1 MRERTGAAQA
11 ARLVAFA
18 VAVIM
23 VASTAWAQTPPT
35 WNGGTPLCGV
45 WSTDCVG
52 GTAIK
57 PAVWPSDAQWIP
69 YSWGTTY
76 PDVSLSDKHPIRDQ
90 RTLDPSNGGARP
102 QNYVNVSSGCPDQ
115 TLPSIY
121 YYFDPAGDSGNGM
134 IYFRWRVE
142 QIANNY
148 AIGPS
153 AGPYGSTDP
162 WSSALWT
169 VFLDLDGN
177 GYRNFAMHLNGSSG
191 APATPV
197 DIVRSIWSNANTNSI
212 DYIGSP
218 ADIHSLFVNPTGFA
232 TATGGPLYQF
242 SGGTPAAIQWPNGAS
257 ETTWDY
263 GTTRSINI
271 STGACEEYF
280 VDYQIPVRMLNAS
293 AFSGPTMS
301 KNTPFQFLFAT
312 ANSLNDPFQKDV
324 VWEGNFVCDASSPG
338 PFGDAL
344 TLAHGI
350 IPQPIAT
357 SITAS
362 APNSC
367 SVFVSAQI
375 MDALTVTNCATIN
388 QLVQA
393 QFKYYYD
400 VNGNGVDDDGG
411 TWVNI
416 GDPTTPVGTTVTA
429 NWNIL
434 NLIQGQYLIALE
446 ITDNRGHTTQTWMGK
461 ASGPLEQSF
470 GTDLGGP
477 GGTTRHLYTN
487 VPPFEPTYA
496 YAGLQPATLGI
507 SYAKV
512 QVGGACGKPVPTI
525 TKTPSNTTP
534 QQGTAENYTFTIDN
548 TQSATTIT
556 VSQLNDTLPAGFT
569 YQGNSGTLGAP
580 STAPS
585 VGATGALTFTWSP
598 AVSVAGGTSKTFVV
612 QTNAGTTGGN
622 FYNSGSFTTSVGV
635 LTGTDGSGVNVKTAA
650 LTVTKSIA
658 LSSAPG
664 VPITSCNRNDSVV
677 FTMVV
682 ANNSA
687 TATSATTVT
696 DALPAGFT
704 YVSASPAPTSAP
716 GVGTN
721 GTVTWSGRSFPT
733 SGAGQTQ
740 TFTITAIATIA
751 GSFTNTVNVTDPAIT
766 PVSASANLFVAGPI
780 LSITKTASTNTVT
793 RPGSGTTPVTYTIEY
808 ANVGNQTANLTYLG
822 DTYGTPAIPTG
833 WAFTTAGSSGNC
845 NGPDAVAVITINS
858 GGSGYTSAP
867 TVNIGGPG
875 AGAAATATIT
885 AGVVTAITITNP
897 GTGYTSAP
905 AITFSGGGGGSG
917 ASATATVF
925 SGVACTNLG
934 TLGAGAT
941 VTRTLV
947 FNVGT
952 TAALTTQTNTASIN
966 ATNAATQTATFNT
979 LVQTTTCTNTNYF
992 FRSTTGAVSTGANGY
1007 AVGYA
1012 NMTSNG
1018 TGYTSAPAVAFS
1030 GGGGTGA
1037 AGTAVGNSTG
1047 GVAGV
1052 NITAGGSGYTS
1063 APTITLTGGGGTGAA
1078 ATAVLT
1084 DNQRLALTTQGA
1096 SDTTATIT
1104 VKTLTELARFYSD
1117 PVDTTTAYLLSSAS
1131 VTTFWDNPVPNGS
1144 KVKYTITLNDWDS
1157 VNNTLTLIAST
1168 GAKTQNNGGQFT
1180 DAFTVPA
1187 NTILKANHRL
1197 LWIISVEDPN
1207 GNANTTDTLHFN
1219 GPTLAQTSYG
1229 TVCLSPVR
1237 ISITKSSNKLSVS
1250 NSGSDTI
1257 SYTVTVNNPSSVAIP
1272 GTLVYDPLP
1281 AGLSL
1286 TSTTPST
1293 GTVTTGTANC
1303 PTVSSTQCIQ
1313 WNIGSLAAGASVTL
1327 TINANVLSSITGS
1340 SVTNTATV
1348 TDNYTPNQS
1357 ASISAVIAS
1366 PNVLISKVSSGNNF
1380 VPGDKFSYTI
1390 AVVNTGTGAAS
1401 SVTVTDTIAS
1411 YLTPLSYTTSATSVA
1426 SIAVTNGGS
1435 GYTSAPAVSFSSG
1448 TATATAIVSGGQVT
1462 AVLITNGGSGYASA
1476 PTISFSGGG
1485 GSGAAATAQ
1494 LAGTLTST
1502 TLVGSAFTFNV
1513 GSLGAGATTLLNI
1526 TVQVAS
1532 SGVPAGTTPVVNTAS
1547 VTDSYN
1553 PTPRTASVT
1562 VQITANPVLTLIETA
1577 TPSANRVV
1585 FVNVTAG
1592 GSYPTPPTVSIS
1604 GNGCTGVTAIVNT
1617 NPVGALSGPYTV
1629 TGVTITNPG
1638 SGCTGTPSV
1647 TFSGSGG
1654 AAATATIGPAPGDT
1668 ITYLL
1673 TLSNTG
1679 NADASNCVINGTV
1692 PVNTSYTSGGTFSSG
1707 SVSSSPVT
1715 IIPGANTQLT
1725 YVVTVNSSLP
1735 YSYSSPFGVTALPQS
1750 GTATSSNAAAP
1761 APVSV
1766 SLNTGTSPKYTI
1778 TDTPDGNTYADP
1790 LTTIPSNAINVS
1802 TFNVADASLLS
1813 IGSYVAIPNGAAYQV
1828 VEITAKSG
1836 NTITTSSAITAA
1848 AGANVLPVE
1857 LYTLAYG
1864 NSGGGN
1870 GQNVVV
1876 SDILPS
1882 GLFYAGTP
1890 ISSVARATIVSGGS
1904 GYATAPSV
1912 TISGSGC
1919 TGATGTAVISGGA
1932 VTGVI
1937 ITSGGSGCTGNPTIS
1952 FSGGGG
1958 SGASANAVLVAPVPN
1973 SAPSIGSTGT
1983 VSWNVGTLNSGA
1995 TGTVQF
2001 LAFPSAAGTY
2011 TNTGIITD
2019 GTALNDRNAY
2029 DQATTTFGAL
2039 NPTKSTTTP
2048 EVIAGSGVA
2057 HYVITV
2063 TNPLSTT
2070 TASNVAVV
2078 DNLPTG
2084 FTYKAGSTVINGTP
2098 ASDPCSGCVAGIRV
2112 DAGGSGY
2119 TSAPA
2124 VSFSGGGGSGAAG
2137 TANISA
2143 GVVRSI
2149 TITSGGTGYTSAPA
2163 ISFSAGGGS
2172 GASATALVPTPTV
2185 PVWGGLSIAPSGTL
2199 TIAFDANVSANVPT
2213 GTYNNEIIV
2222 SGSIPSLT
2230 FDYLGTTAEDVHVC
2244 ASPSPITA
2252 PTACANSTGNVASIA
2267 FRPTATYSWSI
2278 NNGAIITNS
2287 STGTVNS
2294 ITVGSGGSG
2303 YGAAPTV
2310 TISGGGG
2317 SGATATATVS
2327 GGVVTAVTI
2336 TNPGSGYTSVPTVSF
2351 SSGTATAAAVLGT
2364 GIVYTAGTTSP
2375 TITVTATEDTC
2386 SLVST
2391 ATPSVVGPVITAQ
2404 PQDVTYCTVPT
2415 TISMSITASGSPS
2428 YQWQLD
2434 TGSGFNNAPNGG
2446 IGAVG
2451 TGVGANTATYQYRAD
2466 ATTSGYK
2473 FRVLLSASSCSVTS
2487 NTVTITS
2494 SCNPD
2499 LQMTTDTGSPNPVYA
2514 GENLVY
2520 TQQFT
2525 NISTQDTNSGFVST
2539 IVWEPIPANTTYVS
2553 SSVGSGTNGFTC
2565 LNTTNGVVSI
2575 AIVSGGSGYATAPTV
2590 NFSGGGGSGAA
2601 ATATISGGVVTAI
2614 TITNPGTGYTSAPS
2628 VGFSSG
2634 AASATATVG
2643 AALTCTTTNVTNSG
2657 ALSPVFTLTVK
2668 VDPATP
2674 DGTVITNTVR
2684 VTTPNDSNPNN
2695 NFTTTTN
2702 TVQRRIDVQTA
2713 TTDNANTPPYGPH
2726 FIYPGNPPTPQNLT
2740 WTTVVANGGPSQGTN
2755 VVVTDPMPAGFSY
2768 SSSSITGAGNS
2779 CSYSSATQTLT
2790 CTIANL
2796 APTPAVWFTGGTGGT
2811 SATASVSGG
2820 AVTAI
2825 TVNPGFGGSGYTI
2838 APEILLAGGGGT
2850 GARAIA
2856 TITGGVVTGFT
2867 ITNPGTGYTSAP
2879 TVYFAGGGGTPS
2891 AVATVSGGAV
2901 TGYTI
2906 TSGGSGYTS
2915 APTVFIN
2922 VSGGSGSGAT
2932 AIPTISGGSLT
2943 ALAVNAAGSGYTNTP
2958 VIQVL
2963 GTTTVD
2969 TQQITDAVT
2978 VTYNETD
2985 LYPAN
2990 DPSSDTVSILAP
3002 TLVKMLT
3009 MNGSINRKNGAVT
3022 LTWQTSFE
3030 QDNLGFHVW
3039 RETADGKRTELTT
3052 HIITG
3057 SALQTAHKVNT
3068 VRSYRFVDPKPPAG
3082 FAQYYVE
3089 DVDLKGVRT
3098 LHGPVA
3104 PRVSTYDVSG
3114 GPETDPDPG
3123 LGSVG
3128 GIFTTPAGFGVTPA
3142 APAATPDTRLAQ
3154 QWLVANSNAAKLVI
3168 TQNGWYRVS
3177 RADLTAAG
3185 FDPGAVS
3192 SRLSLFADGI
3202 EVPILVN
3209 DGGDGS
3215 FDPADTI
3222 EFYGT
3227 AIDTPT
3233 AGGHIYFVTLG
3244 KGKTLRITKQGAAKG
3259 GAASPASYPY
3269 TFSRI
3274 ERTVFFSALTNNG
3287 DNDNFFGAVVTTWP
3301 VSENLTVTNLDPNS
3315 ASAQV
3320 QLVIQGATDNFDHV
3334 ISVTL
3339 NGHEIGPIAFR
3350 SQARSVS
3357 NISVPVS
3364 YLVDGENTL
3373 TFTATTNWDDVSVV
3387 ESAKISYQHLFKADN
3402 GALAFTVAGGTQVS
3416 VSGFAAT
3423 DTVSA
3428 FDLTDPLN
3436 QVALTV
3442 TASNGTATITAPGSV
3457 TRSILVIGSSRIQAP
3472 LQAVLNQPSKWNA
3485 TTNAAKMV
3493 IISNRAFLDSANALK
3508 AARDAQGIPTQ
3519 VIDVQ
3524 NLYDEFSFGAH
3535 SPYAIRDFLKR
3546 SASWS
3551 TPPHYVILLGDSS
3564 FDPRNYY
3571 GMGNY
3576 DYVPTKLVPT
3586 YYLKTA
3592 SDDWFA
3598 DFNDTG
3604 IPSLAIGRIAVRT
3617 AAEAQTV
3624 IGKLTRRPA
3633 APPSDPWA
3641 QKVEI
3646 ISDAPVDAPFE
3657 KGADQLVPLVPQPPY
3672 TVDRIRLQ
3680 NASST
3685 AVMDAYNNGS
3695 LILNYLGHGSV
3706 EVWDNGSFSTSAAYT
3721 LTNGDRLPFVI
3732 TMNCLNGHFHD
3743 LFTES
3748 IAEGLLKSTNGG
3760 AIGVWAS
3767 SALTTPDQQWLMN
3780 MELYRQIFNTN
3791 QSIGDAV
3798 IKAKSATQDKDV
3810 RKTFILFGDPT
3821 LRLH

>member
-1 MRERTGAAQA
+1 MNERTRAAVA
-11 ARLVAFA
+11 ARIFVFA
-18 VAVIM
+18 V
-23 VASTAWAQTPPT
+23 VALIVVPTAWAQTPPL
-35 WNGGTPLCGV
+35 WNGGAPTCGQ
-45 WSTDCVG
+45 WASDCVG
-52 GTAIK
+52 GVAIK
-57 PAVWPSDAQWIP
+57 PATWPSTAQWIP

-76 PDVSLSDKHPIRDQ
+76 PDLTTTDKHPIRDQ

-153 AGPYGSTDP
+153 AGAYSSTDP

-191 APATPV
+191 APATPI
-197 DIVRSIWSNANTNSI
+197 DIVRSIYSTLSSNSI

-218 ADIHSLFVNPTGFA
+218 ADIHSLFANPTGFA
-232 TATGGPLYQF
+232 DSSGGSILQF
-242 SGGTPAAIQWPNGAS
+242 SGATPTSIQWPNGAS

-271 STGACEEYF
+271 STGSCEEYF
-280 VDYQIPVRMLNAS
+280 VDYQIPMRLLNAT
-293 AFSGPTMS
+293 AFGGPQMN

-324 VWEGNFVCDASSPG
+324 VWEGNFVCDASAPG

-350 IPQPIAT
+350 IPQPISTA
-357 SITAS
+357 ITAS
-362 APNSC
+362 APASC
-367 SVFVSAQI
+367 VVHVTAQI

-400 VNGNGVDDDGG
+400 VNGNGLDDDGG

-429 NWNIL
+429 DWNTL
-434 NLIQGQYLIALE
+434 NLIQGQYLVALE

-461 ASGPLEQSF
+461 ATAPLEQSF
-470 GTDLGGP
+470 GTDSGGP
-477 GGTTRHLYTN
+477 GGTTRNLYTN
-487 VPPFEPTYA
+487 VPPFEPAFA
-496 YAGLQPATLGI
+496 YAGLQAATLGI

-512 QVGGACGKPVPTI
+512 QVGGACGKPLPTI
-525 TKTPSNTTP
+525 TKTPNNTTP
-534 QQGTAENYTFTIDN
+534 QQGSAVNYTFTIDN

-556 VSQLNDTLPAGFT
+556 VSALNDTLPTGFT

-580 STAPS
+580 TTAPS
-585 VGATGALTFTWSP
+585 VGATGAITFGWSP

-612 QTNAGTTGGN
+612 QTLAGTTGGN
-622 FYNSGSFTTSVGV
+622 FYNSGSFTTNVGT

-650 LTVTKSIA
+650 LTVTKNVA
-658 LSSAPG
+658 LSTAPG
-664 VPITSCNRNDSVV
+664 VPITSCTRNDTVI

-687 TATSATTVT
+687 TATSATTVS
-696 DALPAGFT
+696 DALPPGFT
-704 YVSASPAPTSAP
+704 YVSATPAPTSAP
-716 GVGTN
+716 SVGTN

-733 SGAGQTQ
+733 SGATQTQ
-740 TFTITAIATIA
+740 TFTITAVATLA
-751 GSFTNTVNVTDPAIT
+751 GSFTNTVNVSDVAIT
-766 PVSASANLFVAGPI
+766 PVSASANLFVQGPI
-780 LSITKTASTNTVT
+780 LSIAKTANVNTVT
-793 RPGSGTTPVTYTIEY
+793 RPAVSTTVTYTIDF

-822 DTYGTPAIPTG
+822 DTYGSPSLPTN
-833 WAFTTAGSSGNC
+833 WTFNAGSSSANC
-845 NGPDAVAVITINS
+845 NGPNAVAVITITS
-858 GGSGYTSAP
+858 GGSGYTVAP

-885 AGVVTAITITNP
+885 GGVVTAITITNP
-897 GTGYTSAP
+897 GTGYTSTP

-917 ASATATVF
+917 ANAAATTFA
-925 SGVACTNLG
+925 GIACTNLG
-934 TLGAGAT
+934 TLLPNTT
-941 VTRTLV
+941 VSRNIALNIPSTSAL
-947 FNVGT
+947 GT
-952 TAALTTQTNTASIN
+952 FTNTASIN
-966 ATNAATQTATFNT
+966 ATNASTQTTTFDT
-979 LVQTTTCTNTNYF
+979 LVQNTTCASTNYF

-1007 AVGYA
+1007 AVGYVNIGA
-1012 NMTSNG
+1012 AG
-1018 TGYTSAPAVAFS
+1018 TGYTSAPAVGFV
-1030 GGGGTGA
+1030 GGGGAGA

-1052 NITAGGSGYTS
+1052 NVTAGGSGYTS
-1063 APTITLTGGGGTGAA
+1063 VPTVSLTGGGGTGAT

-1084 DNQRLALTTQGA
+1084 DNQRLAVTTQGA
-1096 SDTTATIT
+1096 SDTTVAKT
-1104 VKTLTELARFYSD
+1104 VTTLAELVRFYTD
-1117 PVDTTTAYLLSSAS
+1117 PADSTTAYLLSSAS
-1131 VTTFWDNPVPNGS
+1131 VTTFWDNPSPGSS

-1157 VNNTLTLIAST
+1157 VNNTQTQLATT
-1168 GAKTQNNGGQFT
+1168 GAQVHNNGGQFT
-1180 DAFTVPA
+1180 DTFTVPA
-1187 NTILKANHRL
+1187 NTIVKANHRL
-1197 LWIISVEDPN
+1197 LFIISVEDPN

-1219 GPTLAQTSYG
+1219 GATLAQTSYA
-1229 TVCLSPVR
+1229 TLCLAPVR
-1237 ISITKSSNKLSVS
+1237 ISLTKNANKISVS

-1257 SYTVTVNNPSSVAIP
+1257 QYTLTVNNPSTIAIP
-1272 GTLVYDPLP
+1272 GTFVYDPLP
-1281 AGLSL
+1281 TGLSY
-1286 TSTTPST
+1286 TSSVPST
-1293 GTVTTGTANC
+1293 GTVTVGTANC
-1303 PTVSSTQCIQ
+1303 PTTSAANCIQ
-1313 WNIGSLAAGASVTL
+1313 WNIGSLAAGATQTL
-1327 TINANVLSSITGS
+1327 TINAGVLSSITGS
-1340 SVTNTATV
+1340 TVTNTATV

-1357 ASISAVIAS
+1357 ASITAAIAS

-1380 VPGDKFSYTI
+1380 VPGDKYSYTI
-1390 AVVNTGTGAAS
+1390 AVVNTGTGGATG
-1401 SVTVTDTIAS
+1401 VTVTDTLAS
-1411 YLTPLSYTTSATSVA
+1411 YLTPLNYTTSATSVA

-1435 GYTSAPAVSFSSG
+1435 GYTSAPSVSFSSG
-1448 TATATAIVSGGQVT
+1448 AATATAIVSGGQVT
-1462 AVLITNGGSGYASA
+1462 AVLITNGGTGYGAA
-1476 PTISFSGGG
+1476 PTITFGGP
-1485 GSGAAATAQ
+1485 GAGATATAQ
-1494 LAGTLTST
+1494 LAGTLTSSS
-1502 TLVGSAFTFNV
+1502 LVGSTLTFNV
-1513 GSLGAGATTLLNI
+1513 GALAAGATTLLNV

-1532 SGVPAGTTPVVNTAS
+1532 TGVPAGQTPVVNTAS
-1547 VTDSYN
+1547 VVDNYN
-1553 PTPRTASVT
+1553 TTPRTASVT
-1562 VQITANPVLTLIETA
+1562 VQITANPVLTLSETA

-1585 FVNVTAG
+1585 FVDVTAG
-1592 GSYPTPPTVSIS
+1592 GSYATPPTVSIS

-1617 NPVGALSGPYTV
+1617 NPVGALTGPYTV

-1638 SGCTGTPSV
+1638 SGCTGIPTV
-1647 TFSGSGG
+1647 AFSSGA
-1654 AAATATIGPAPGDT
+1654 AAATATVGPAPGDT
-1668 ITYLL
+1668 ITYVL

-1692 PVNTSYTSGGTFSSG
+1692 PTNTSYTSGGTFSSG
-1707 SVSSSPVT
+1707 SVSSTATT
-1715 IIPGANTQLT
+1715 IVPGANTQLT
-1725 YVVTVNSSLP
+1725 YVVTVGSGLP
-1735 YSYSSPFGVTALPQS
+1735 YLYASPFGVTTLSQT

-1761 APVSV
+1761 APVSATL
-1766 SLNTGTSPKYTI
+1766 STGTSPKYTI

-1790 LTTIPSNAINVS
+1790 LTTIPSNATGVT
-1802 TFNVADASLLS
+1802 TFNVADASQIS
-1813 IGSYVAIPNGAAYQV
+1813 AGNYVAIQNGATYQIV
-1828 VEITAKSG
+1828 KITAVSG
-1836 NTITTSSAITAA
+1836 NTITTDRAITAA
-1848 AGANVLPVE
+1848 AGTSILPIE

-1876 SDILPS
+1876 SDVLPA
-1882 GLFYAGTP
+1882 GLLYAGTP
-1890 ISSVARATIVSGGS
+1890 NGVASVTITNGGS
-1904 GYATAPSV
+1904 GYGAAPSV

-1919 TGATGTAVISGGA
+1919 TGVTGTAVISGGQ
-1932 VTGVI
+1932 VTGVT
-1937 ITSGGSGCTGNPTIS
+1937 ITNPGYGCTGTPTVT
-1952 FSGGGG
+1952 FG
-1958 SGASANAVLVAPVPN
+1958 SGAATATANLFAPIPN

-1983 VSWNVGTLNSGA
+1983 VSWNIGTLTSGG

-2011 TNTGIITD
+2011 TNTAIITD

-2029 DQATTTFGAL
+2029 DQASTTFGAL

-2048 EVIAGSGVA
+2048 SVSAGTGVA
-2057 HYVITV
+2057 HYSITV
-2063 TNPLSTT
+2063 TNPLSGT

-2084 FTYKAGSTVINGTP
+2084 FTYKAGSTVINGVG
-2098 ASDPCSGCVAGIRV
+2098 AADPCSGCVAGIRV
-2112 DAGGSGY
+2112 DSGGSGY

-2124 VSFSGGGGSGAAG
+2124 VSFSSGTATA

-2149 TITSGGTGYTSAPA
+2149 TITSGGSGYASAPT
-2163 ISFSAGGGS
+2163 ITLSGGGGS
-2172 GASATALVPTPTV
+2172 GATATALVPTSTV
-2185 PVWGGLSIAPSGTL
+2185 PVWGGLSISPSGTL

-2213 GTYNNEIIV
+2213 GTYNNEILV
-2222 SGSIPSLT
+2222 SGSIPSLI

-2244 ASPSPITA
+2244 AAPSAIIA
-2252 PTACANSTGNVASIA
+2252 PAACANSTGNVASTA
-2267 FRPTATYSWSI
+2267 YRPTATYSWSI
-2278 NNGAIITNS
+2278 NNGSVITTS

-2294 ITVGSGGSG
+2294 VTIGSGGSG
-2303 YGAAPTV
+2303 YAVAPTV
-2310 TISGGGG
+2310 TLVGGGG
-2317 SGATATATVS
+2317 SGATATATITA
-2327 GGVVTAVTI
+2327 GVVTAITI
-2336 TNPGSGYTSVPTVSF
+2336 VNPGSGYTSAPTVNF
-2351 SSGTATAAAVLGT
+2351 SSGTATGVAVLGT
-2364 GIVYTAGTTSP
+2364 GIIYTAGTTSP
-2375 TITVTATEDTC
+2375 TITLTVTEDTC

-2391 ATPSVVGPVITAQ
+2391 ATPSVVGPVITTQ
-2404 PQDVTYCTVPT
+2404 PQDVTNCSTGTTVT
-2415 TISMSITASGSPS
+2415 FSVTATGSGLS
-2428 YQWQLD
+2428 YQWQRFITGVWTNVSSACTG
-2434 TGSGFNNAPNGG
+2434 TGSSCYSFTSAAADNG
-2446 IGAVG
+2446 A
-2451 TGVGANTATYQYRAD
+2451 Q
-2466 ATTSGYK
+2466 
-2473 FRVLLSASSCSVTS
+2473 FRVMITGSSCSVTS
-2487 NTVTITS
+2487 NVATLTI

-2499 LQMTTDTGSPNPVYA
+2499 LQMTTDSGSPSPVYA
-2514 GENLVY
+2514 GENLTY

-2525 NISTQDTNSGFVST
+2525 NISTQNTNGGAVT
-2539 IVWEPIPANTTYVS
+2539 TVMWEPIPTNTSFVS
-2553 SSVGSGTNGFTC
+2553 MTVGTGANGFTC
-2565 LNTTNGVVSI
+2565 SNTTNGVTSI
-2575 AIVSGGSGYATAPTV
+2575 AIVSGGTGYATAPAV
-2590 NFSGGGGSGAA
+2590 NFSSGA
-2601 ATATISGGVVTAI
+2601 ATATAVVSGGVVTAI
-2614 TITNPGTGYTSAPS
+2614 NITNPGSGYGAAPTIS
-2628 VGFSSG
+2628 FVGGGGSG
-2634 AASATATVG
+2634 ANATAILG
-2643 AALTCTTTNVTNSG
+2643 SAATCTTTNVTNAG
-2657 ALSPVFTLTVK
+2657 ATSPVFTLVVK
-2668 VDPATP
+2668 VDPATA

-2684 VTTPNDSNPNN
+2684 VTTPNDVNANN
-2695 NFTTTTN
+2695 NVTTTTN
-2702 TVQRRIDVQTA
+2702 TVLRRIDVQTA
-2713 TTDNANTPPYGPH
+2713 TTDNASVGIYGPH

-2755 VVVTDPMPAGFSY
+2755 VVVTDPMPAGFTY

-2779 CSYSSATQTLT
+2779 CSYASATQILT

-2796 APTPAVWFTGGTGGT
+2796 APTPAVWFNGGTGGT
-2811 SATASVSGG
+2811 TATASVAGG
-2820 AVTAI
+2820 AVTSIA
-2825 TVNPGFGGSGYTI
+2825 VNNAGTGYTSAPEVLLVGGGGSG
-2838 APEILLAGGGGT
+2838 AHAV
-2850 GARAIA
+2850 AIVS
-2856 TITGGVVTGFT
+2856 GGVVTGFT
-2867 ITNPGTGYTSAP
+2867 ITTPGTGYTSAP
-2879 TVYFAGGGGTPS
+2879 TVYFSGGGGSPS

-2901 TGYTI
+2901 TGYNI
-2906 TSGGSGYTS
+2906 TSGGSGYTT
-2915 APTVFIN
+2915 APNVLIN
-2922 VSGGSGSGAT
+2922 VSGGTGSGAT
-2932 AIPTISGGSLT
+2932 GTPTISGGVLS
-2943 ALAVNAAGSGYTNTP
+2943 ALAVGAAGSGYSNTP

-2963 GTTTVD
+2963 GQTTVD

-2990 DPSSDTVSILAP
+2990 DPSADTVSILAP

-3009 MNGSINRKNGAVT
+3009 MNGSINKKSGAVT

-3039 RETADGKRTELTT
+3039 REGSDGNKTELTT
-3052 HIITG
+3052 RLIMG
-3057 SALQTAHKVNT
+3057 SALATAHKLNT
-3068 VRSYRFVDPKPPAG
+3068 PRSYRFVDQKPPAG

-3089 DVDLKGVRT
+3089 DVDLKGIRT
-3098 LHGPVA
+3098 LHGPIA
-3104 PRVSTYDVSG
+3104 PKVSTYDVSG

-3128 GIFTTPAGFGVTPA
+3128 GIFATPAGFGVTPPAPTA
-3142 APAATPDTRLAQ
+3142 ALDTRLAQ
-3154 QWLVANSNAAKLVI
+3154 QWILANTNSAKLVI
-3168 TQNGWYRVS
+3168 AQNGWYRVS
-3177 RADLTAAG
+3177 RAALIAAG
-3185 FDPGAVS
+3185 FDPGSVS
-3192 SRLSLFADGI
+3192 NKIALFADGM

-3209 DGGDGS
+3209 DGGDSS
-3215 FDPADTI
+3215 FDANDTI

-3233 AGGHIYFVTLG
+3233 AGGHIYFVTPG
-3244 KGKTLRITKQGAAKG
+3244 KGKTLRISKQGATKG
-3259 GAASPASYPY
+3259 GAAAPASYPY

-3287 DNDNFFGAVVTTWP
+3287 DNDNFFGAIISSWP
-3301 VSENLTVTNLDPNS
+3301 VSENLTVTNVDPAS
-3315 ASAQV
+3315 TSAQIQV
-3320 QLVIQGATDNFDHV
+3320 VIQGGTDNFNHYV
-3334 ISVTL
+3334 SIVL
-3339 NGHEIGPIAFR
+3339 NGHEVGPIHVLNQSRYVA
-3350 SQARSVS
+3350 
-3357 NISVPVS
+3357 NLTVPVS
-3364 YLVDGENTL
+3364 YLVDGENTMV
-3373 TFTATTNWDDVSVV
+3373 FTASDDWNDVSVV
-3387 ESAKISYQHLFKADN
+3387 ESAKITYQHLYKADN

-3416 VSGFAAT
+3416 VSGFAST
-3423 DTVSA
+3423 DTVSG
-3428 FDLTDPLN
+3428 FDLTDPAN
-3436 QVALTV
+3436 QVALAV
-3442 TASNGTATITAPGSV
+3442 TTSNGTATITVPGTGS
-3457 TRSILVIGSSRIQAP
+3457 RSILLIGSSRIQAP
-3472 LQAVLNQPSKWNA
+3472 PQAVLNQPSKWNA

-3493 IISNRAFLDSANALK
+3493 VISNRAFLDSANALK
-3508 AARDAQGIPTQ
+3508 AARDAQGIATQ

-3546 SASWS
+3546 STLWA
-3551 TPPHYVILLGDSS
+3551 TPPHYVILLGDAS

-3571 GMGNY
+3571 GMGNF

-3633 APPSDPWA
+3633 APPTDPWA

-3646 ISDAPVDAPFE
+3646 ISDAPVDVPFE
-3657 KGADQLVPLVPQPPY
+3657 KGADQLVTLVPQPPY
-3672 TVDRIRLQ
+3672 AVDRIKLQ

-3695 LILNYLGHGSV
+3695 LLLNYLGHGSV
-3706 EVWDNGSFSTSAAYT
+3706 EIWDNGSFSTSAAYT

-3732 TMNCLNGHFHD
+3732 AMNCLNGHFHD
-3743 LFTES
+3743 LYTES
-3748 IAEGLLKSTNGG
+3748 IAEGLMKSTNGG

-3780 MELYRQIFNTN
+3780 AELYRQIFNAN

-3798 IKAKSATQDKDV
+3798 IKAKSATQDRDV